1 MNYIIS
7 IEGQTIPVPEE
18 IGKDDSAVKKALAP
32 FYPQVANAMI
42 TRTTKDDTIT
52 VNVVKQA
59 GTKGGYSVFDVLS
72 SCPAGQNSAIELYR
86 ELSSLPD
93 SALDPQALLEL
104 DARLEQAI
112 QAGEEES
119 KMVDKALE
127 RLHKARAVPA
137 SLVVEGF

>member
-18 IGKDDSAVKKALAP
+18 IGKDDEAVKKALAP

-52 VNVVKQA
+52 VNVVKKA
-59 GTKGGYSVFDVLS
+59 GTKGGYSVFDALV
-72 SCPAGQNSAIELYR
+72 SCPSGQNPAIELYR
-86 ELSSLPD
+86 QLSNLPD
-93 SALDPQALLEL
+93 SELDPQKLLEL

-112 QAGEEES
+112 QQGEAEADQVS
-119 KMVDKALE
+119 RALDRLRKAQ
-127 RLHKARAVPA
+127 AVSA

>member
-72 SCPAGQNSAIELYR
+72 SCPGGQNPAIELYR
-86 ELSSLPD
+86 ELYSLMESD
-93 SALDPQALLEL
+93 MDPEKLLEL
-104 DARLEQAI
+104 DACLEQAI
-112 QAGEEES
+112 KEGEAEAEQVS
-119 KMVDKALE
+119 KARE
-127 RLHKARAVPA
+127 RLRKARAFLS

>member
-7 IEGQTIPVPEE
+7 IEGQQIPVPAE
-18 IGKDDSAVKKALAP
+18 IGRDDFAVKKALAP

-52 VNVVKQA
+52 VNVVKKA
-59 GTKGGYSVFDVLS
+59 GTKGNCSIFDALS
-72 SCPAGQNSAIELYR
+72 NCPSGQNIAIELYQ
-86 ELSSLPD
+86 ELSNLTD
-93 SALDPQALLEL
+93 YALDPQALLEL

-112 QAGEEES
+112 EAGEAES
-119 KMVDKALE
+119 QMVNKALE
-127 RLHKARAVPA
+127 RLHKARAIPA

>member
-7 IEGQTIPVPEE
+7 IEGQMIPVPEE
-18 IGKDDSAVKKALAP
+18 IGRDDSAVKKALAP

-42 TRTTKDDTIT
+42 TRTIKDDTAT

-72 SCPAGQNSAIELYR
+72 SCPGGQNTAIELYR
-86 ELSSLPD
+86 ELSNLPD

-112 QAGEEES
+112 QAGEAES
-119 KMVDKALE
+119 KLVEKALE
-127 RLHKARAVPA
+127 RLHNARAVPA

>member
-18 IGKDDSAVKKALAP
+18 IGKDDSSVIKALAP
-32 FYPQVANAMI
+32 FYPQVAKALI
-42 TRTTKDDTIT
+42 TRTTKDDTVT

-59 GTKGGYSVFDVLS
+59 STKGGYSVFDVLANCPS
-72 SCPAGQNSAIELYR
+72 SQNPAFELYR
-86 ELSSLPD
+86 QLSNLPD
-93 SALDPQALLEL
+93 SALEPEKLLEM

-112 QAGEEES
+112 QEGEADADMLE
-119 KMVDKALE
+119 KALK
-127 RLHKARAVPA
+127 RLHKARAVPS

>member
-18 IGKDDSAVKKALAP
+18 IGKDDAAVKKALAP

-52 VNVVKQA
+52 VNVVKKA
-59 GTKGGYSVFDVLS
+59 GTKGGYSVFDALARCPS
-72 SCPAGQNSAIELYR
+72 SQNPAIELYR
-86 ELSSLPD
+86 QLSNLPD
-93 SALDPQALLEL
+93 DDLDPQKLLEL
-104 DARLEQAI
+104 DARIEQAI
-112 QAGEEES
+112 QEGEAEAEQVS
-119 KMVDKALE
+119 KALE
-127 RLHKARAVPA
+127 RLRKARAVPS

>member
-42 TRTTKDDTIT
+42 TRTTKDDTTT

-72 SCPAGQNSAIELYR
+72 SCPGGQNTAIKLYR
-86 ELSSLPD
+86 ELSNLPD

-112 QAGEEES
+112 QDGEEES
-119 KMVDKALE
+119 NMVDKALK
-127 RLHKARAVPA
+127 RLCKARAVPA
-137 SLVVEGF
+137 NLVVEGF